1 MEKSAPGGR
10 LLAAVG
16 YVRVSTLEQ
25 ASEGVSLDA
34 QAARIAAYCQLAGL
48 QLVELIREEGI
59 SASIPLVERPAG
71 QRVIAALR
79 QHKAGHVVA
88 FKLDRLFRD
97 AADALNQTRAWD
109 KGGIAL
115 HLVDV
120 GGQTINT
127 AAAMGR
133 MFLTMMAGFAE
144 LERNL
149 IAERTASA
157 LQHKKAR
164 REIYNHVPLG
174 FDEGAGKL
182 IENPAEQ
189 VIIQFIKKAHSECM
203 PMRRIAEHLNC
214 KGMKGKQGGRFYAST
229 IRCIL
234 NNDLH
239 SE

>member
-1 MEKSAPGGR
+1 MQ
-10 LLAAVG
+10 AAVG

-34 QAARIAAYCQLAGL
+34 QTARIAAYCQLAGL

-59 SASIPLVERPAG
+59 SASIPLADRPAG

-149 IAERTASA
+149 IAERTAAA

-164 REIYNHVPLG
+164 REVYNHVPLG
-174 FDEGAGKL
+174 FDCNAGKL
-182 IENPAEQ
+182 VENPVEQ
-189 VIIQFIKKAHSECM
+189 DIIHFIHKRRSEKFS
-203 PMRRIAEHLNC
+203 MRKIAECLNEL
-214 KGMKGKQGGRFYAST
+214 GIRGKQGGKFYAST
-229 IRCIL
+229 VRCIL

-239 SE
+239 